1 MLADLVI
8 SLLAIVLGTLGML
21 LLLLMGFGGMT
32 IEPELE
38 SAVGPILDPKDHATI
53 YDIDGPFI
61 PIPDHLKTADEM
73 VAWMTR
79 DMPRLT
85 AEAQK
90 PRR

>member
-1 MLADLVI
+1 MVANITI
-8 SLLAIVLGTLGML
+8 SLLAIVLGSLGML
-21 LLLLMGFGGMT
+21 LLLLMWFGGMT
-32 IEPELE
+32 IEPEPE
-38 SAVGPILDPKDHATI
+38 SAIDPILDPKDQATI
-53 YDIDGPFI
+53 YDMDGPFI

-73 VAWMTR
+73 VAWMIR

>member
-1 MLADLVI
+1 LIANLTI
-8 SLLAIVLGTLGML
+8 SLLAIILGFLGML
-21 LLLLMGFGGMT
+21 LLLFMGFGGVA
-32 IEPELE
+32 IEPELG
-38 SAVGPILDPKDHATI
+38 SAVGPMLDPKDDTPI

-79 DMPRLT
+79 DMPKLT

-90 PRR
+90 PRH